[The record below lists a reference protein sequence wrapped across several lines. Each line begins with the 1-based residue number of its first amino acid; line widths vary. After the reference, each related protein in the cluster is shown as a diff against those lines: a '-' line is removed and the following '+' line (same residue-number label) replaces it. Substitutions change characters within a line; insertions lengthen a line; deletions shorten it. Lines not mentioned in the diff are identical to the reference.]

1 MKLSDTDIE
10 RIAEAV
16 CRRLD
21 HRETVREDARY
32 LAGMDTDD
40 LIEHQRNLSRLARRG
55 GEMKVKWRRR
65 LKRWDDRG
73 VGRWMLHF

>member
-16 CRRLD
+16 CRKLD

-55 GEMKVKWRRR
+55 RRNESE
-65 LKRWDDRG
+65 
-73 VGRWMLHF
+73 VAAQAEAMGR